1 MMKYKV
7 IIFDWDGT
15 LMDSIDKIVACVK
28 GVAID
33 CKLAIPETD
42 AIRHIVGLSLDIA
55 MAKLF
60 PDATKARQENMVEAY
75 RHQYLTDN
83 KQETPFYPGVK
94 SWLMD
99 LKNQGYLLAVATGK
113 GRNGLDRLL
122 DKCAVR
128 DLFDAT
134 YCADQTASKPNP
146 LMLNRILEEL
156 NIDASEALM
165 VGDTSYDLEMAN
177 NAGIDCLGVSYGV
190 HSHDILKQFN
200 PIAIVDSLP
209 EEFKLYVQ

>member
-1 MMKYKV
+1 M

-28 GVAID
+28 AAAKD
-33 CKLAIPETD
+33 CQLEVPETD

-55 MAKLF
+55 MAKLC
-60 PDATKARQENMVEAY
+60 PGATLEQQQNMVKAY
-75 RHQYLTDN
+75 RHQYLTAN
-83 KQETPFYPGVK
+83 KLETPFYPGIK

-122 DKCAVR
+122 DKCNVR

-134 YCADQTASKPNP
+134 YCSDQTASKPNP
-146 LMLNRILEEL
+146 LMLNRILEDL
-156 NIDASEALM
+156 NLNASQALM

-177 NAGIDCLGVSYGV
+177 NANMDCLGVSYGV
-190 HSHDILKQFN
+190 HNQEILNQFN
-200 PIAIVDSLP
+200 PIAIVDNLP
-209 EEFKLYVQ
+209 KEFALYVQ

>member
-1 MMKYKV
+1 MKYKV

-28 GVAID
+28 AGARD
-33 CKLAIPETD
+33 CQLPIPETD

-60 PDATKARQENMVEAY
+60 PGATSAQQQSMVQAY
-75 RHQYLTDN
+75 RHQYLTVN
-83 KQETPFYPGVK
+83 KEETQFYPGVK
-94 SWLMD
+94 SWLKD
-99 LKNQGYLLAVATGK
+99 LKEQGYLLAVATGK

-134 YCADQTASKPNP
+134 YCADQTASKPDP
-146 LMLNRILEEL
+146 LMLNRILEDL
-156 NIDASEALM
+156 NLDASQALM

-177 NAGIDCLGVSYGV
+177 NANMDCLGVSYGV
-190 HSHDILKQFN
+190 HSDDILKQFN

-209 EEFKLYVQ
+209 KEFKLYVQ